1 MTDVDS
7 KVVNID
13 AVVPVGK
20 RQQKTQRRRRELSA
34 VVTRLVEERGFD
46 SISVSEVAEEASI
59 SVGGLYRYIKTKNDL
74 LELVCDEINLELL
87 EQMKA
92 AADAEKGIRNKLKAA
107 ISHYW
112 LKHWKAS
119 AAIIVAYR
127 EYQSFSK
134 AASQRYARQE
144 REIVEYLADLI
155 RAGVLVEEFRDVDAR
170 LLAYEIILLAH
181 MRALKAHAVKDKDP
195 DFVLEEH
202 LELIFS
208 RLNPT
213 NQSGAKT

>member
-1 MTDVDS
+1 MTALNP
-7 KVVNID
+7 KVVNIT
-13 AVVPVGK
+13 VSEPVGK
-20 RQQKTQRRRRELSA
+20 RQQKTERRRRELSE

-92 AADAEKGIRNKLKAA
+92 AADLEKGIRSKLRAA
-107 ISHYW
+107 ISLYW

-134 AASQRYARQE
+134 TASERYARQE

-155 RAGVLVEEFRDVDAR
+155 RAGVLTEAFRDVDAR
-170 LLAYEIILLAH
+170 LLAYQVILLAH
-181 MRALKAHAVKDKDP
+181 MRALKPYALKDKP
-195 DFVLEEH
+195 AEAVLEEH

-208 RLNPT
+208 RLNPI
-213 NQSGAKT
+213 NQPGA